1 MKDPALAHAANIAAQ
16 AGATLWV
23 VDEAAGQVLANVA
36 PRDDLFLLGN
46 RADVIAEAKKLG
58 HNALLNDFDFS
69 QLPPL
74 KWQRVVYR
82 ISKEKLVMQHV
93 FSESCKLLAG
103 CGQLVVTGLK
113 DDGGK
118 TAIEKLAKA
127 LGTGRCVKER
137 ACYCGEL
144 DVPADYELYFEVP
157 DYHALELQNVDEKF
171 FLSKPGVYGWQ
182 KIDQGSAF
190 LVEVFNN
197 WRGEKS
203 FSSLLDLGC
212 GWGFLTLATA
222 RLPIAKRYALD
233 NNISA
238 VIAAEAN
245 FESAEVA
252 VEIFC
257 DDALNA
263 SSLLTAPV
271 DLVLCNPPFHQGAEV
286 VGGLTTKFLQGAFDS
301 LSSKGS
307 ALFVTNSHIGLELKA
322 AEIFPI
328 VEVLDFNR
336 SFKVVR
342 LAKS

>member
-1 MKDPALAHAANIAAQ
+1 MRDAALAHAANIAAQ
-16 AGATLWV
+16 PGATLWV
-23 VDEAAGQVLANVA
+23 VDEAAGQAVALVA
-36 PRDDLFLLGN
+36 PREDLWLLGN

-69 QLPPL
+69 ELPEVQ
-74 KWQRVVYR
+74 WSRVVYR

-93 FSESCKLLAG
+93 FAESCQLLAG
-103 CGQLVVTGLK
+103 HGELVVTGLK

-144 DVPADYELYFEVP
+144 AVPADYELYFDEP

-190 LVEVFNN
+190 LIEVFNN

-203 FSSLLDLGC
+203 FSSLLDIGC

-238 VIAAEAN
+238 TIAAEAN
-245 FESAEVA
+245 FASAEVA
-252 VEIFC
+252 VEVLC
-257 DDALNA
+257 ADALQAA
-263 SSLLTAPV
+263 SLIAAPV
-271 DLVLCNPPFHQGAEV
+271 DLVLCNPPFHQGTEV
-286 VGGLTTKFLQGAFDS
+286 IGDLTAKFLQAAFDS

-322 AEIFPI
+322 AEIFPV
-328 VEVLDFNR
+328 VEVLEFNR

-342 LAKS
+342 LAKQ